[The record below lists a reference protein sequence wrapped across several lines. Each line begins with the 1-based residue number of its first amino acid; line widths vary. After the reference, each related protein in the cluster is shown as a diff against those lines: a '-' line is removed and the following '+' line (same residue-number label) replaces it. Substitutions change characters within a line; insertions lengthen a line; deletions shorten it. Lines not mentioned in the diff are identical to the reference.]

1 MLTRHQIS
9 GPTLLLSILGK
20 SAGTVLTGA
29 YRRSIVAIVTDAD
42 ALLPDGALAS
52 ASGASPPRWT
62 LASRH
67 CRTEIRGFFAQK
79 CESESAAQTWYESGT
94 RTLQMAST
102 RRGGFGGGR
111 GAASLL
117 GFGE

>member
-29 YRRSIVAIVTDAD
+29 YQSSIVAIVTDAD

-52 ASGASPPRWT
+52 ASGASPPRST

-67 CRTEIRGFFAQK
+67 CRAGICEFCAQ
-79 CESESAAQTWYESGT
+79 SASRRALRRPGT

-111 GAASLL
+111 GAAALL